1 MEVDA
6 TNTTL
11 PFKKLTDDERAQY
24 RAEGRCFRCRTQGHM
39 ARNCPKNTNRNPV
52 ARTTDSTTSTATT
65 DIATNVV
72 VTPPPKPTLT
82 IAQQIRALENRMTEE
97 ERGAYLDA
105 RDMGTDFCS
114 AEL

>member
-6 TNTTL
+6 TTTTL

-39 ARNCPKNTNRNPV
+39 ARNCPKNTNRNPTV
-52 ARTTDSTTSTATT
+52 RTNDSTTTAPTVATAAITT
-65 DIATNVV
+65 A
-72 VTPPPKPTLT
+72 PPGPTLT
-82 IAQQIRALENRMTEE
+82 IAQQIRALEDRMSEE

-105 RDMGTDFCS
+105 RDMGEDFCS